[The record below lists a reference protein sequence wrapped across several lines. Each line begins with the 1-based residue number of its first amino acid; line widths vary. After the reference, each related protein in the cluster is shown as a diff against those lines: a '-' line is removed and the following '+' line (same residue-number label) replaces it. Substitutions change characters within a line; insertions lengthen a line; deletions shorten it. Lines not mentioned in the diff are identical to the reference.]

1 MACDAEP
8 VKNQA
13 GLAYIDYHGPV
24 AHPLG
29 EVPERV
35 EGVAG
40 NGELDL
46 ALPRPADG
54 GQAQVAIAGSD
65 AREFVESL
73 RWVRDGLV
81 DGAGVV
87 RRNWDQHP
95 LTAIGPVPDPVAH
108 ADDVLLQPLPE
119 KGRDLGQLA
128 PVREL
133 GGARAGHGGRYPL
146 PAQRKAD
153 GTPEVE
159 EGGFL
164 GPGV

>member
-1 MACDAEP
+1 MACDGEP
-8 VKNQA
+8 AQNQA
-13 GLAYIDYHGPV
+13 GLAHIDYHGPV

-46 ALPRPADG
+46 AHPRPADG
-54 GQAQVAIAGSD
+54 GHAQVAVAGSD

-73 RWVRDGLV
+73 RWMRDGLV

-108 ADDVLLQPLPE
+108 ADDVLLQPLSE
-119 KGRDLGQLA
+119 EGRDLGQLA
-128 PVREL
+128 AVREL
-133 GGARAGHGGRYPL
+133 GGAGAGQRGGYLL

-153 GTPEVE
+153 GTAEAE
-159 EGGFL
+159 EGGLL
-164 GPGV
+164 GSG